1 MKKLLTLVIIFMAT
15 ALSSCKSDDSDV
27 LSDVLSIVHVSKGG
41 TLAFVLTESG
51 LDASQ
56 LVSLKISG
64 ILNAEDFMTIR
75 NMNALIN
82 LDISKVEITAL
93 PEKAFYESV
102 NIRHLILPRNL
113 MTIGE
118 AMFYKSGLESIVI
131 PIGVETIET
140 SAFHDC
146 SSLRTVTFEEGSQL
160 KTIDGDF
167 GDGTGALS
175 AGAFSNCTSLTS
187 IEIPASVETIGLYAF
202 IGCSNMANVTF
213 ENGSQLKTIDDL
225 AFANCT
231 SLTSIEI
238 PASVETIGTAAFAD
252 CYNLTIVTFEEGS
265 QLKTIDGDHFGP
277 SYIGAFSDCVNL
289 MTVDM
294 SECTQV
300 ESIKY
305 AAFSNNSK
313 LQLFKIG
320 TKRPPKCYD
329 RAFDGIHPY
338 SILKVPSGWMEY
350 YRSADGWNSFANIE
364 ELTE

>member
-27 LSDVLSIVHVSKGG
+27 LSIVHVSKGG
-41 TLAFVLTESG
+41 TLASVLTESG

-82 LDISKVEITAL
+82 LDISEVEITAL
-93 PEKAFYESV
+93 PEKAFFGSV

-118 AMFYKSGLESIVI
+118 EMFYNSGLESIVI

-140 SAFHDC
+140 SAFHAC

-167 GDGTGALS
+167 GDGTGA
-175 AGAFSNCTSLTS
+175 FSDCTSLTS
-187 IEIPASVETIGLYAF
+187 IEIPASVKTVGLAAF
-202 IGCSNMANVTF
+202 DGCSKLASVTF

-225 AFANCT
+225 AFGYCT

-238 PASVETIGTAAFAD
+238 PASVETIGTAAFAY
-252 CYNLTIVTFEEGS
+252 CSNLTIVTFEEGS
-265 QLKTIDGDHFGP
+265 QLKTIGGDDFSP
-277 SYIGAFSDCVNL
+277 SYLGAFSDCVNL

-300 ESIKY
+300 ESITY
-305 AAFSNNSK
+305 SAFRNNSK

-329 RAFDGIHPY
+329 WAFDGIHPY

>member
-41 TLAFVLTESG
+41 TLASVLTKSG
-51 LDASQ
+51 LDANQ

-82 LDISKVEITAL
+82 LDISEVEITAL

-140 SAFHDC
+140 SAFQAC

-160 KTIDGDF
+160 KTIG
-167 GDGTGALS
+167 GGYNGLTYL
-175 AGAFSNCTSLTS
+175 GAFSDCTSLTS
-187 IEIPASVETIGLYAF
+187 IEIPASVEIIGEAAF
-202 IGCSNMANVTF
+202 KGCSKLANVTF
-213 ENGSQLKTIDDL
+213 EKGSQLKTIG
-225 AFANCT
+225 
-231 SLTSIEI
+231 E
-238 PASVETIGTAAFAD
+238 
-252 CYNLTIVTFEEGS
+252 
-265 QLKTIDGDHFGP
+265 Q
-277 SYIGAFSDCVNL
+277 AFSNCVNL

-300 ESIKY
+300 EFINSG
-305 AAFSNNSK
+305 AFRNNSK

-320 TKRPPKCYD
+320 TKIPPECYGGV
-329 RAFDGIHPY
+329 FEGISPY
-338 SILKVPSGWMEY
+338 SILKVPSGCMKY